1 MGLLGTKYLNYLK
14 NLKKILI
21 IFLQRPPPSRSFI
34 VFNIKILLKYI
45 LYILKL
51 VLVFFLVFNNQL
63 NF

>member
-45 LYILKL
+45 LILKL
-51 VLVFFLVFNNQL
+51 VLVFFLVYNNQL